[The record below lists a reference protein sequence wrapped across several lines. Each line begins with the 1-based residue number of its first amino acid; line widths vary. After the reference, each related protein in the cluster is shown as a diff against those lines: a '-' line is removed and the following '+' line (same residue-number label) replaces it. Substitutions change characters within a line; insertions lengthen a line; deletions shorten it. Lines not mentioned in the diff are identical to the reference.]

1 MKHAPILTGLP
12 AECEFSARMRDY
24 RRVSETQDKSTPT
37 SPAAGNG
44 PAAAPSG
51 EPVKPVIPAAAA
63 KRANASVLGM
73 IIALVVSI
81 AAFLPIVLM
90 NPSPKS
96 EGFRP
101 DIDVS
106 AVAAHAADVAG
117 FTPVTPA
124 TGETFRPNYAR
135 WESGAASGVPT
146 WEVGY
151 LTPKESFIG
160 LVQTRKANPTW
171 LLQQSKNAP
180 VTGTREA
187 GGQEWELRDT
197 GKGERSM
204 VLTHR
209 GTTVVLIGDAELDE
223 FATLAG
229 AVVKSMDSNPAVTIS
244 PSESPSP

>member
-1 MKHAPILTGLP
+1 
-12 AECEFSARMRDY
+12 
-24 RRVSETQDKSTPT
+24 
-37 SPAAGNG
+37 
-44 PAAAPSG
+44 
-51 EPVKPVIPAAAA
+51 
-63 KRANASVLGM
+63 
-73 IIALVVSI
+73 
-81 AAFLPIVLM
+81 
-90 NPSPKS
+90 
-96 EGFRP
+96 
-101 DIDVS
+101 
-106 AVAAHAADVAG
+106 
-117 FTPVTPA
+117 
-124 TGETFRPNYAR
+124 
-135 WESGAASGVPT
+135 VPT

-151 LTPKESFIG
+151 LTPKEAFIG

-204 VLTHR
+204 VLNHR

-223 FATLAG
+223 FATLAT